1 MAVGGQEVTWAI
13 ALIGIAA
20 VAASLWRRRWI
31 DAALVAVAAAA
42 LGLMVYPI
50 ALPATRGAAVT
61 IDVEHPPA
69 SVDAAVTLRLKGDGL
84 RAAQWHDLAARP
96 LAWEPPQTPTLELNF
111 PRRLALGRM
120 FTLTVHRSAPSA
132 ARLVLLAENGQTLAE
147 AHGTGDLT
155 VQWLPPVAER
165 LLLRAR
171 LLDGGGKVVA
181 EGPIPVRVEG
191 TEPLRVQGRFGAA
204 SFDLRALDHMLTA
217 SNALLDWQ
225 VTLGKTVTRGET
237 AREPIGE
244 PDLMVIDAAWF
255 EHAAAPARTALLDK
269 VARGTP
275 LLVLGAGAADAGAW
289 SRTLQLALRPQP
301 DNATVKVPLALQ
313 LGALNPA
320 ARHAGEWNAADGA
333 VLWTRQWHAGR
344 IGWLGAGGWHR
355 YEISDPRALALWWQ
369 SLLDGLGVERTQDVE
384 WLDPEELPLPGQR
397 LEACA
402 RGVRGQVEFAE
413 LGQKLAW
420 QARRDR
426 ADASCVAVWPTKPGW
441 LTLNTQGAK
450 PAREDVYV
458 FADTD
463 WPQWQAAQRRHATA
477 RYAARTPIAGGSVPD
492 TLPRWPFALL
502 FALAML
508 VLWWRERR

>member
-1 MAVGGQEVTWAI
+1 MAVGREEVTWAI

-31 DAALVAVAAAA
+31 DAVLVAVAALA
-42 LGLMVYPI
+42 LGMMVNQI
-50 ALPATRGAAVT
+50 ALPAGPGAALT
-61 IDVEHPPA
+61 IDPEHPPA
-69 SVDAAVTLRLKGDGL
+69 SVETASALRLKGDGL
-84 RAAQWHDLAARP
+84 RAAQWADLAARP
-96 LAWEPPQTPTLELNF
+96 LSWEPPSTPTLQLHF
-111 PRRLALGRM
+111 PRRLALGRV
-120 FTLTVHRSAPSA
+120 FTLTVHRSVPSA
-132 ARLVLLAENGQTLAE
+132 ARLLLLAENGQTLAE
-147 AHGTGDLT
+147 AQGTGDLT

-171 LLDGGGKVVA
+171 LLDGAGKVVA
-181 EGPIPVRVEG
+181 EGPIPVRVNE
-191 TEPLRVQGRFGAA
+191 TEPLRVQGRFGAP

-225 VTLGKTVTRGET
+225 ITLGKTVTRGET

-244 PDLMVIDAAWF
+244 PDLLVIDAAWF
-255 EHAAAPARTALLDK
+255 EHAPAPARMALLDK

-275 LLVLGAGAADAGAW
+275 LLVLGADAADAAVW

-301 DNATVKVPLALQ
+301 DNATVNVPLALQ
-313 LGALNPA
+313 LGGLNPA
-320 ARHAGEWNAADGA
+320 ARQAGAWNAADGT

-355 YEISDPRALALWWQ
+355 HAISDPRALALWWQ
-369 SLLDGLGVERTQDVE
+369 SMLDHLGVECTQDVE

-397 LEACA
+397 LETCA

-413 LGQKLAW
+413 LGRKLAW
-420 QARRDR
+420 QPRPDR
-426 ADASCVAVWPTKPGW
+426 ADSSCVAVWPTKPGW

-450 PAREDVYV
+450 PASADAYV

-463 WPQWQAAQRRHATA
+463 WPQWQAARRRQATA
-477 RYAARTPIAGGSVPD
+477 RYAARTPAAGGRVPD